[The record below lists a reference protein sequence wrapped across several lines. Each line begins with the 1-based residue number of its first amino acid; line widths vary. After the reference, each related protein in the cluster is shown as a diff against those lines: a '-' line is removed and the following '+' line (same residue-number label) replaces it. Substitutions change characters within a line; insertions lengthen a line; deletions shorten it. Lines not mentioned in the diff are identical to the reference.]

1 MAIKVI
7 INRVIQKEIIV
18 IRHTFSLLNGIGE
31 KLERNIWTK
40 GILTWKEFWEC
51 KKIEGIN
58 PEKKRLYDYQ
68 LLKSYQELENE
79 NSRYF
84 TKIMNRKEHW
94 RLFDSFK
101 NDAVCLD
108 IETTGYQPEQGG
120 YVTVVGLYDGH
131 DYKYFIKGENLT
143 TDNLNRALSG
153 YKYLITFHGSVFDIP
168 FLLRTFPNV
177 RFDIPHFDLC
187 IAARKLKINLGLKK
201 LETLFGINRD
211 ENVKGLDGYAAVRLW
226 DEYKKGSLEAR
237 ELLLKYNK
245 EDTINLLGLAEILYQ
260 KLKDSTGINEFIR
273 YRDFTE

>member
-1 MAIKVI
+1 
-7 INRVIQKEIIV
+7 
-18 IRHTFSLLNGIGE
+18 
-31 KLERNIWTK
+31 
-40 GILTWKEFWEC
+40 
-51 KKIEGIN
+51 
-58 PEKKRLYDYQ
+58 
-68 LLKSYQELENE
+68 
-79 NSRYF
+79 
-84 TKIMNRKEHW
+84 MNRKEHW

-211 ENVKGLDGYAAVRLW
+211 ENVKGLDGYAAVKLW
-226 DEYKKGSLEAR
+226 DGYRKGSLEAR
-237 ELLLKYNK
+237 ELLLMYNR
-245 EDTINLLGLAEILYQ
+245 EDTINLMTLAEILYQ
-260 KLKDSTGINEFIR
+260 KLKDLTGINEFIQ
-273 YRDFTE
+273 YREFISK